1 MHPYILFTTSRRCD
15 SANDIRIAYVPRR
28 ATSGGSL
35 FPVPRLIPVPRADF
49 YLIDKPRFREE
60 PLLLVC
66 ELTKKA
72 FAAQQPTLI
81 LCRDFEQAEAIDEL
95 LWAFDEDV
103 WIPHQLAGDDDD
115 ADTAV
120 LIVPPG
126 IQTADRA
133 LLINL
138 RDSCATGQYKRVLEV
153 VAADPAERDGS
164 RVRWREYLQL
174 GFELKKFDM

>member
-1 MHPYILFTTSRRCD
+1 M
-15 SANDIRIAYVPRR
+15 
-28 ATSGGSL
+28 
-35 FPVPRLIPVPRADF
+35 PRADF

-81 LCRDFEQAEAIDEL
+81 LTRDHEQAHALDEL
-95 LWAFDEDV
+95 LWAFDDDAM
-103 WIPHQLAGDDDD
+103 IPHQLAGDDDD

-126 IQTADRA
+126 VETEDRP

-138 RDSCATGQYKRVLEV
+138 REGCPGGTIPARAGGGGGGSGRTRWFARCAGANTSAWASSCTSSTCSQAR
-153 VAADPAERDGS
+153 AAAFLAPTMRARA
-164 RVRWREYLQL
+164 
-174 GFELKKFDM
+174 

>member
-1 MHPYILFTTSRRCD
+1 M
-15 SANDIRIAYVPRR
+15 PR
-28 ATSGGSL
+28 
-35 FPVPRLIPVPRADF
+35 VDF
-49 YLIDKPRFREE
+49 YLIDKPRFREQ

-66 ELTKKA
+66 ELAKKA
-72 FAAQQPTLI
+72 FAARQPTLI
-81 LCRDFEQAEAIDEL
+81 LTRDYAQAEALDEL

-103 WIPHQLAGDDDD
+103 LIPHQLAGDDDD

-126 IQTADRA
+126 IETADRP

-138 RDSCATGQYKRVLEV
+138 RESCPAGRFQRVLEV

-164 RVRWREYLQL
+164 RTRWREYQRL
-174 GFELKKFDM
+174 GFELHKNDM

>member
-1 MHPYILFTTSRRCD
+1 M
-15 SANDIRIAYVPRR
+15 
-28 ATSGGSL
+28 
-35 FPVPRLIPVPRADF
+35 PRADF
-49 YLIDKPRFREE
+49 YLIDKPRFREQ

-66 ELTKKA
+66 ALAKKA

-81 LCRDFEQAEAIDEL
+81 LTRDYAQAEALDEL

-103 WIPHQLAGDDDD
+103 LIPHQLAGDDDD

-126 IQTADRA
+126 IETVDRP

-138 RDSCATGQYKRVLEV
+138 RESCPGGRFQRVLEV

-164 RVRWREYLQL
+164 RTRWREYQRL
-174 GFELKKFDM
+174 GFELHKNDM